1 MSKNETAQALP
12 PAIDLY
18 NLNVG
23 VLQLTGSINDEEY
36 LQTCLFLKLFF
47 RNILNDLRGRKE
59 NSKKQHLH
67 VQLSFLK
74 PFIRR

>member
-1 MSKNETAQALP
+1 MSKNKTAQALP

-36 LQTCLFLKLFF
+36 LQTCLFLK
-47 RNILNDLRGRKE
+47 
-59 NSKKQHLH
+59 
-67 VQLSFLK
+67 
-74 PFIRR
+74 FIFPEYIE

>member
-47 RNILNDLRGRKE
+47 RNILNDLRGRE